1 MQAAEGKRKPRSIAR
16 HAPGFPA
23 LRLIY
28 IGSGQLPM
36 DDVVYV
42 VSPDLVGPVVE
53 LIGSGQLP
61 IALTGP
67 ESAAAAAE
75 TTAGAATVKA
85 RAPAKATEAAIFL
98 NIMFPNASRIRYGN
112 CTVPVDIHCKMFSTE
127 TVKAWVK
134 RHL

>member
-1 MQAAEGKRKPRSIAR
+1 
-16 HAPGFPA
+16 
-23 LRLIY
+23 
-28 IGSGQLPM
+28 M

-42 VSPDLVGPVVE
+42 VSPDLVGAVVVD

-61 IALTGP
+61 IALTEP

-98 NIMFPNASRIRYGN
+98 NILFPNASRIRYGN

-127 TVKAWVK
+127 TVKVLVK